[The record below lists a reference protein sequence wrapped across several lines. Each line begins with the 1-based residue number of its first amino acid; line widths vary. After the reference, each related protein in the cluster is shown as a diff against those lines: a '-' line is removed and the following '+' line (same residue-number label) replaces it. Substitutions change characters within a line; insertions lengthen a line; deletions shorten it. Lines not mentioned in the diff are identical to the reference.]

1 MPALW
6 NMYFWWGSFLF
17 LLPFFYVIMQHKIH
31 YKHVYIW
38 SACANAFHLSG
49 VLIGIVRMAEG
60 SLWQACIPALFMV
73 AYAALFGLSILFVV
87 RVCESYVFFKIKT
100 KIMWS
105 YVVAFW
111 TYFLLMDHISMFPF
125 DTIEGYFLL
134 HPLLPLAVFPSLL
147 RLLPWLHSEG
157 LCAVLLVTQ
166 ASFFGM
172 TYEKT
177 SYWKKVFGVCALFW
191 LLCVIVPTQKLV
203 KPVWFEK
210 VVAVPYVFRGKPST
224 QDMVQLA
231 ALFLKDVAYQ
241 FQKAVIFV
249 MPEGSF
255 YADCL
260 SNNTVAHAL
269 TKQYLDR
276 PIHLLTGSFTW
287 EGTKYRNTLYWLHD
301 GIVQAQFHK
310 THAMVLTE
318 KTPSWFRFKLIH
330 ELYFKNFNEIIPS
343 QNVRPLLTITDYF
356 SVVPYICSE
365 LFFAKRPRDCFKT
378 CSVYALCND
387 RWTVDYIK
395 LLMLRVAQYKAIEW
409 QRPVM
414 YVSFA
419 YQYYIDS
426 TGSMISLQRY
436 EASNS
441 FVIQ

>member
-1 MPALW
+1 
-6 NMYFWWGSFLF
+6 
-17 LLPFFYVIMQHKIH
+17 
-31 YKHVYIW
+31 
-38 SACANAFHLSG
+38 
-49 VLIGIVRMAEG
+49 
-60 SLWQACIPALFMV
+60 
-73 AYAALFGLSILFVV
+73 
-87 RVCESYVFFKIKT
+87 
-100 KIMWS
+100 
-105 YVVAFW
+105 
-111 TYFLLMDHISMFPF
+111 
-125 DTIEGYFLL
+125 
-134 HPLLPLAVFPSLL
+134 LPLAVFPSLL